1 MFIWG
6 AIVFLTIWSMLI
18 TLYVSYRVFN
28 AELSVWSRKGA
39 LLTWLPLVAGLIL
52 AVSPLGA
59 VTYQGY
65 ANQGKADDA
74 LALFLEQHPETEE
87 VIRADKGE
95 TWIFTHM
102 NGGDIHTTLLIGE
115 AFLEI
120 TRGPSPDMEM
130 ITESIA
136 GPASSN

>member
-6 AIVFLTIWSMLI
+6 AIVFLTLGAVLI

-28 AELSVWSRKGA
+28 AETSVWSRKGA

-65 ANQGKADDA
+65 SDQGEADEA
-74 LALFLEQHPETEE
+74 LALFLEEHPDTEE
-87 VIRADKGE
+87 ILRGEKGE
-95 TWIFTHM
+95 TWLFSYI
-102 NGGDIHTTLLIGE
+102 NGGEVHTTLLIGE
-115 AFLEI
+115 SFLEI
-120 TRGPSPDMEM
+120 TRGPSPNVEM
-130 ITESIA
+130 ITDSIT
-136 GPASSN
+136 GPETRN